1 MEGLKVN
8 LDLEKLNLYYNE
20 YHGIDIRL
28 KEKEKQK
35 EEILKELKK
44 TKEGKFYLKLSDEAK
59 QEYRGFR
66 NNTTITRLLLIDTI
80 IKQYEQAK
88 KNLELEIAEAT
99 WFPFNNGKNHIF
111 IEDNKEFYDALTGE
125 STKDLDIALN
135 LKEFIKTIISKTYKI
150 NEEYSIDDLPLIKL
164 TYENFQ
170 ENCNIPLER
179 ISEFIFSKVKR
190 LHSLDERRVVYNKV
204 LNSEK
209 LKKIKMSISTDIKT
223 IKNSDSF
230 CLNKDLALEEAYAV
244 KFELLMLQG
253 YSVVKLYRQ
262 LEKKN
267 QQALIPS
274 LIKAYYNLTNINY
287 RRQSNYFMNEHEI
300 ICADF
305 ETANYDINAK
315 ILEMKINRKK

>member
-1 MEGLKVN
+1 MN

-20 YHGIDIRL
+20 YYGIDIRL

-99 WFPFNNGKNHIF
+99 WFPFNNSKNHIF

-135 LKEFIKTIISKTYKI
+135 LKEFIKTIISKAYKI

-190 LHSLDERRVVYNKV
+190 LHGLDERRVVYNKV

-300 ICADF
+300 IYADF

>member
-99 WFPFNNGKNHIF
+99 WFLFNNGKNHIF

-300 ICADF
+300 IYADF